1 MSKSTK
7 SASASEHQ
15 ERRLK
20 KGSLEKCRLRRLFFN
35 RKVEISSLTIDQMPY
50 LWAAYRMGVWKD
62 TFKDDLTKDEFTLAV
77 SDLSEMTNILAIIA
91 PNGGKQTPVGVII
104 AGEGVRYI
112 EPHVDWF
119 PWATDR
125 NKLEGIIRGILTLRE
140 IKPLFIW
147 CDERDIDFYAHVSK
161 YGILRRVGTFN
172 GDKKY
177 SIFQSKEKKKEI

>member
-1 MSKSTK
+1 MSVSGPR
-7 SASASEHQ
+7 EPH
-15 ERRLK
+15 LK
-20 KGSLEKCRLRRLFFN
+20 KGVLEKHRLSRLFFN
-35 RKVEISSLTIDQMPY
+35 RKVEVGTLAIDQMPY
-50 LWAAYRMGVWKD
+50 LWAAYRMGIWQD
-62 TFKDDLTKDEFTLAV
+62 TFKDGLSKDEFTLIVA
-77 SDLSEMTNILAIIA
+77 DLSETTNLLTIVA
-91 PNGGKQTPVGVII
+91 PNKNKRIPVGIII

-140 IKPLFIW
+140 VKPLLIW
-147 CDERDIDFYAHVSK
+147 SEEKDKDFYAHVSR

-177 SIFQSKEKKKEI
+177 SLFQSKEKKEI